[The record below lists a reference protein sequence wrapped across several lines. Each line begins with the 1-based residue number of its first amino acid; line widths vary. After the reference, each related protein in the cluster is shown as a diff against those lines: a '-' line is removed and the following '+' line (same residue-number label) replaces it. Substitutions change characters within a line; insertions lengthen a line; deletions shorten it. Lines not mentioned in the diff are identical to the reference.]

1 MGGNAPGTINGL
13 AGPFAATAN
22 LVYYLTIDDAVV
34 LLDPNSTLD
43 ERLIS
48 GFFLIPTPGKFAK
61 PFLKHADDAGG
72 SSNIV
77 RKGSK
82 NEGDLNKDQTVN
94 NKSGSKSI
102 PKLTRDGRLRHNPHT
117 PGKQPGD
124 HAGHIAG
131 DRFGG
136 SPELDN
142 LVSQLSGVNLSQYKK
157 IEEKWASA
165 LKQGKEVKVNVNIHY
180 DGARMRPSEFKIEY
194 DIDGQLYDALIKN

>member
-102 PKLTRDGRLRHNPHT
+102 PKLTRVCMSVLVQST
-117 PGKQPGD
+117 LQKK
-124 HAGHIAG
+124 ALLSEIEKLSST
-131 DRFGG
+131 
-136 SPELDN
+136 SP
-142 LVSQLSGVNLSQYKK
+142 
-157 IEEKWASA
+157 
-165 LKQGKEVKVNVNIHY
+165 
-180 DGARMRPSEFKIEY
+180 PF
-194 DIDGQLYDALIKN
+194 